1 MNLESIV
8 VNNHNPGEEVVSQYS
23 SAQLR
28 ERLALYNSSDALVV
42 VDIDD
47 CVRKSPAKRMALQ
60 SAKSVGL
67 WPYLAQWGLYTA
79 RQIVTNIW
87 HGRGIKDAET
97 ASFQDYVNTVL
108 PNVSDIEA
116 LAQGAMTP
124 LFPHARE
131 TLQQFPDA
139 QKVIISRNIDTIVQ
153 RTKDELDCQEAYSR
167 IDEKTKKV
175 LELAKAKGVKR
186 VLIFGDS
193 KEDAAPIATLR
204 EQGTEVD
211 FVYVM
216 KDLDPHKIHPDATIA
231 IGGNSFSGLYELLS
245 DTYTT
250 TRYLPLSRAARRII
264 QPIPKSFLTLETW
277 RDIPR
282 LCYDTL
288 FGPRKQRNR
297 EGYVYMDLHAHV
309 NKTYFGRKGYDAVD
323 VLHEAIKRL
332 DVLAICN
339 RENGDRG
346 VEEASFD
353 EFVARMDTERIP
365 YVRLGPTMIK
375 VMDEHK
381 TLYLVKGQ
389 EVQTVENQEV
399 LVLGD
404 ETDHHQGQHI
414 DDLLHSLRER
424 KVMHFQT
431 HSNTIYTPLFAFR
444 YSTSVE
450 TTARETWARDYET
463 PTELNYMSCL
473 WMAFANHMT
482 ERYVKRNFL
491 GLLSNSD
498 AHYYPP
504 HIGQSRTGIS
514 QDLLDFSSPDSFF
527 SSLKRAVTYNN
538 ASRIHLVRGYCNV
551 LDFFR
556 FMMMP
561 TLQSLFSKQ

>member
-1 MNLESIV
+1 MNLEQIV
-8 VNNHNPGEEVVSQYS
+8 VNNHNPYEEVVSQYS
-23 SAQLR
+23 SN
-28 ERLALYNSSDALVV
+28 ALKDKLSSYNSHDALVI

-47 CVRKSPAKRMALQ
+47 CVKRSPAKRMALQ
-60 SAKSVGL
+60 SVTSVGL
-67 WPYLAQWGLYTA
+67 WPYLAHWGLYTA
-79 RQIVTNIW
+79 REIARSILNK
-87 HGRGIKDAET
+87 GSIKDAET
-97 ASFQDYVNTVL
+97 ASFRYYVETVL
-108 PNVSDIEA
+108 PHASDIDA
-116 LAQGAMTP
+116 LAERAMTP
-124 LFPHARE
+124 LFLNAHE
-131 TLQQFPDA
+131 TIGLFPQA
-139 QKVIISRNIDTIVQ
+139 HTAIISRNIDPVVQ
-153 RTKDELDCQEAYSR
+153 ATKRELGCHEAYSR
-167 IDEKTKKV
+167 IDEKRQKV
-175 LELAKAKGVKR
+175 LELAQAKGVKR

-193 KEDAAPIATLR
+193 KEDAAPIAALL
-204 EQGTEVD
+204 EQGIDVD

-216 KDLDPHKIHPDATIA
+216 KDLDPKKIHPEATVA
-231 IGGNSFSGLYELLS
+231 LGGNSFRGLYELLT

-250 TRYLPLSRAARRII
+250 TRYMPLLHAARSIVL
-264 QPIPKSFLTLETW
+264 PIPASFLTLETW

-288 FGPRKQRNR
+288 FGPRKQKNR

-309 NKTYFGRKGYDAVD
+309 NKTYFGKKGCRATD
-323 VLHEAIKRL
+323 VLNEAIKRL
-332 DVLAICN
+332 NVLAICN

-346 VEEASFD
+346 LEEASFD
-353 EFVARMDTERIP
+353 EFVAQMDTEKIP
-365 YVRLGPTMIK
+365 YTRVGSTMIK
-375 VMDEHK
+375 FMK
-381 TLYLVKGQ
+381 GALYLVKGQ

-424 KVMHFQT
+424 GVMHFQT
-431 HSNTIYTPLFAFR
+431 HPNTIYTPLFAFR
-444 YSTSVE
+444 YPTAVE
-450 TTARETWARDYET
+450 TTARETWASEYKI

-504 HIGQSRTGIS
+504 QIGQSKTGIPE
-514 QDLLDFSSPDSFF
+514 DLLNFTSPDSFF
-527 SSLKRAVTYNN
+527 SSLKNAVTYDN

-551 LDFFR
+551 WNFFR

-561 TLQSLFSKQ
+561 TLQSLFSKS